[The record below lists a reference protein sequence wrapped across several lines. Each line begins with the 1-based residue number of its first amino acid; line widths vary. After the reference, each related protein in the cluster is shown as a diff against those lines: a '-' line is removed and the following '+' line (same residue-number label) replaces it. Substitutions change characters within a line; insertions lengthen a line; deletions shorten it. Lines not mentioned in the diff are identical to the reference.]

1 MSNISLDQRKNY
13 VGASEVADLFGVG
26 FKSRWQL
33 WLEKAGRIESE
44 DLSENEH
51 IRRGNFL
58 EPAIAAWAADKWGMK
73 LRKVRRYIP
82 HPFLKGFGASC
93 DYESQEGT
101 LIPVEIKSSEYADG
115 WEVEGDTILDAP
127 LRYLLQVQA
136 QLACHGAPYGW
147 LVVMQRGRLYRM
159 KVDMHRE
166 TVATIEQEVAEFWLS
181 IEENKEPKPDFA
193 YDGAVIAELMSVDKA
208 KVVDLM
214 DNNHLPVLC
223 AEYKAAVDVEN
234 DGKARKETALA
245 EIRSI
250 IGGAGKVLTK
260 GFTITN
266 SVVAETQISYLRKSY
281 VTTRI
286 NQQKEIL

>member
-1 MSNISLDQRKNY
+1 MSNISIDQRKNY

-26 FKSRWQL
+26 FKSRWVL
-33 WLEKAGRIESE
+33 WLEKAGRIEPE
-44 DLSENEH
+44 DLSDNEH
-51 IRRGNFL
+51 IKRGLFL
-58 EPAIAAWAADKWGMK
+58 EPAIAAWAADKWGMR

-93 DYESQEGT
+93 DYESQEGS

-136 QLACHGAPYGW
+136 QLACHGSPYGW
-147 LVVMQRGRLYRM
+147 LIVMLRGKLYRM
-159 KVDMHRE
+159 KIDMHRE
-166 TVATIEQEVAEFWLS
+166 TTAMIEHEVAEFWLS

-193 YDGAVIAELMSVDKA
+193 YDGAMIAELMSITKDRVEDFTN
-208 KVVDLM
+208 
-214 DNNHLPVLC
+214 NNHLPVLC
-223 AEYKAAVDVEN
+223 AEYIAACDASKDAE
-234 DGKARKETALA
+234 ARKSTSLA

-250 IGGAGKVLTK
+250 VGGAGKVLVK
-260 GFTITN
+260 GYNISQST
-266 SVVAETQISYLRKSY
+266 VAETQVSYLRKAY

-286 NQQKEIL
+286 TQQKEIL